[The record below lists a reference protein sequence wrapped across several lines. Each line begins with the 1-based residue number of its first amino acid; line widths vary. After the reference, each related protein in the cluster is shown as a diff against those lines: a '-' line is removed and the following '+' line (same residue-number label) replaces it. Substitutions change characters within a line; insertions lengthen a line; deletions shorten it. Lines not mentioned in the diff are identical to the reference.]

1 MFLKSLPFYDLFNKH
16 LIIYPAPSNLNYWWN
31 FGSLALVAYGVQLVS
46 GIFLTMHYT
55 ATNIEAFDSVD
66 HIMREVNNG
75 WLIRYIHANFAS
87 AFFIMLYL
95 HIGKAFYYQSYLTK
109 KGAWISG
116 IVIFL
121 MVILT
126 SFLGYVLPWGQMSF
140 WAATV
145 IVNLTTTLPYGESI
159 KDWILGGFAIDNA
172 TLQRFYTFHF
182 LFPIIIGVLIVLH
195 FGLFH
200 LVSSS
205 NPIGIE
211 NKKDMIRFFPYY
223 WMKDFLGVIVFLLL
237 FLPLVFF
244 APEYLMHPDNNIP
257 ANPMQTPEHIVPEW
271 YFLIF
276 YGILRSVP
284 NKAAGVALLA
294 ASIVSLLL
302 LPLVV
307 ETNIKGF
314 RFNIYLQQLTMAFF
328 FVCILLS
335 LIGGKPIIEPYYT
348 IGQVCTVLYFL
359 YFFFLAVSSY
369 LFKYVKFLYIK
380 A

>member
-31 FGSLALVAYGVQLVS
+31 FGSLALIAYAVQLVS

-55 ATNIEAFDSVD
+55 ATSVDAFESVD

-75 WLIRYIHANFAS
+75 WLIRYMHANFAS

-109 KGAWISG
+109 KGAWITG

-121 MVILT
+121 LVILT

-159 KDWILGGFAIDNA
+159 KDWILGGFAIDNP

-211 NKKDMIRFFPYY
+211 NKKDMIRFFPFY
-223 WMKDFLGVIVFLLL
+223 WMKDFLGIIIFLIL

-302 LPLVV
+302 LPLMV

-314 RFNIYLQQLTMAFF
+314 RFNIYLQQLTIAFF

-335 LIGGKPIIEPYYT
+335 LIGGKPVIEPYYT
-348 IGQVCTVLYFL
+348 IGQISTALYFL
-359 YFFFLAVSSY
+359 YFFFLAASSY